1 MCGVIAVGGRARPR
15 RVRPPGG
22 GRRRRPGPS
31 SRRPPGR
38 AEPHPSRGCPRHRD
52 GESGGGSSCPD
63 ESGQSEQ
70 GMVTAETALSLPAVV
85 LVLLIV
91 LAAVSAGFTQL
102 RVADA
107 ARTAARQAAIGQ
119 DDYTGAA
126 QRVAGGVSLGVEQG
140 ELTCVTAARPV
151 PGPLGGLGLTA
162 RARACTYTEPSSP

>member
-1 MCGVIAVGGRARPR
+1 
-15 RVRPPGG
+15 
-22 GRRRRPGPS
+22 
-31 SRRPPGR
+31 
-38 AEPHPSRGCPRHRD
+38 
-52 GESGGGSSCPD
+52 
-63 ESGQSEQ
+63 
-70 GMVTAETALSLPAVV
+70 MVTAETALSLPAVV
-85 LVLLIV
+85 LVLLMV
-91 LAAVSAGFTQL
+91 LAAVSAGVTQL

-162 RARACTYTEPSSP
+162 RARACAYTEPSSP